1 MNRNIILIILILGLF
16 LKCEKAETYSE
27 IPEIKHLRFNV
38 IEGDGEFVI
47 AYGILTFSFV
57 DGDGDLGFLENSD
70 TIFDNNIEDIILKE
84 YYKENGE
91 YIEAK
96 RGPYA
101 LPYFEEGIYRK
112 HIKGEIDI
120 NLSRTIL
127 DSDTAYYEFYIIDR
141 AGNQSNIETTPE
153 IIYSELLKQ

>member
-1 MNRNIILIILILGLF
+1 MKKNIFLIILVSILF

-27 IPEIKHLRFNV
+27 IPEIKYAGFNV
-38 IEGDGEFVI
+38 IEGDGESVI

-57 DGDGDLGFLENSD
+57 DGNGDIGFPENSD
-70 TIFDNNIEDIILKE
+70 STIKEKIPDIIIYE
-84 YYKENGE
+84 YTKNDGLFSINDTVE
-91 YIEAK
+91 YL
-96 RGPYA
+96 
-101 LPYFEEGIYRK
+101 LPYFAEGVYRE

-127 DSDTAYYEFYIIDR
+127 DSDTVYYEFYILDR
-141 AGNQSNIETTPE
+141 AEHKSNIEITPE

>member
-1 MNRNIILIILILGLF
+1 VKKSIFLILISILF
-16 LKCEKAETYSE
+16 LNCEKTETYSE
-27 IPEIKHLRFNV
+27 IPEIKYTGFNV
-38 IEGDGEFVI
+38 IEGDGEYTI

-57 DGDGDLGFLENSD
+57 DGNGDIGFLENSD
-70 TIFDNNIEDIILKE
+70 SIFDNNIEDILLKE

-96 RGPYA
+96 KGPYA
-101 LPYFEEGIYRK
+101 LPYFEEGVYRK

-127 DSDTAYYEFYIIDR
+127 DSDTAYYEFYILDR
-141 AGNQSNIETTPE
+141 AGHISNIEITPE
-153 IIYSELLKQ
+153 IIYSEQLKQ